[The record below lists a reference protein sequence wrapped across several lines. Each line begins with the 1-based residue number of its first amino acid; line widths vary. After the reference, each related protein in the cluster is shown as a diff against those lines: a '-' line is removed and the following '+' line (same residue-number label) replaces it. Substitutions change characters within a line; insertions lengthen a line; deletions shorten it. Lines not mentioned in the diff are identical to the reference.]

1 MITPSTIY
9 WISRLAPIC
18 FISFAMALIGSMLAI
33 MIWLGYAIAET
44 SGDEEFASR
53 LRKYFK
59 PFAITAVIGIM
70 TQLFVPTTK
79 EAAAMLVIPKIANS
93 ESVQQ
98 LGDGIVDLANQ
109 WLKELAPNKEEKK

>member
-9 WISRLAPIC
+9 WLTRLDHIEGEA
-18 FISFAMALIGSMLAI
+18 FLFAGILMLMAALVASIA
-33 MIWLGYAIAET
+33 YADIKNIILKRVRNIT
-44 SGDEEFASR
+44 
-53 LRKYFK
+53 
-59 PFAITAVIGIM
+59 FAIGCATLPVGIA
-70 TQLFVPTTK
+70 TEVFLPTTK

-109 WLKELAPNKEEKK
+109 WLKELAPKKDAQQ

>member
-9 WISRLAPIC
+9 WLTRLDNLGAATLSLALVCAIVGTIAIFLNMVSWESEDDDKGFGTGIKMLVFAVAMLVATV
-18 FISFAMALIGSMLAI
+18 FI
-33 MIWLGYAIAET
+33 
-44 SGDEEFASR
+44 
-53 LRKYFK
+53 
-59 PFAITAVIGIM
+59 
-70 TQLFVPTTK
+70 PTTK

-109 WLKELAPNKEEKK
+109 WLKELAPKKEAK